1 MWEAVEILM
10 ISVELLMWYLQA
22 TCQRILRREFG
33 HDFFLSV
40 TNANRLDS
48 RFLCKALEEFDVP
61 ADHEHSRM
69 KLKCDFLRPDLPA
82 QEPLRLE
89 RAASQRTAPT
99 GPPGIPPSAHHRPY
113 HTLAD
118 SIPLSTDRESHLSES
133 QSHPIF
139 QTTTR
144 CVDSGGKRR

>member
-22 TCQRILRREFG
+22 TCQRILRREFS

-69 KLKCDFLRPDLPA
+69 KLKCDFLALTYLLKNLCDSRGRLPKE
-82 QEPLRLE
+82 QRLL
-89 RAASQRTAPT
+89 
-99 GPPGIPPSAHHRPY
+99 AHPAFLLVLIIV
-113 HTLAD
+113 HT
-118 SIPLSTDRESHLSES
+118 IR
-133 QSHPIF
+133 
-139 QTTTR
+139 
-144 CVDSGGKRR
+144 